1 MAYRGRVLIEA
12 ELTMGVTPKVTQN
25 VIANQLVLKSLVSE
39 AMDVFDTHRYQQ
51 PATNIVPIP

>member
-12 ELTMGVTPKVTQN
+12 ELIMGVTPKVTHN

-39 AMDVFDTHRYQQ
+39 AMDVFDIHQYQ
-51 PATNIVPIP
+51 